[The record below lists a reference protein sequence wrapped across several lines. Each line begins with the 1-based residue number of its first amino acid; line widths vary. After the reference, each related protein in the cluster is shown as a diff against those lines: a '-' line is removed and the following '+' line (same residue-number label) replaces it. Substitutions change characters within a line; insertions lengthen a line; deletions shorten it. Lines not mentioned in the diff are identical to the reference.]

1 MTASTRKPT
10 ACDDAKL
17 EREVRAGRKFSVS
30 EAIGRAAGG
39 LLKGASPV
47 TRKRQA
53 EVEIESILERHLR
66 DTEGALAI
74 VLLRQVSSSEA
85 LLGSYDDATAA
96 LRRFVEG
103 ILGSEERLRQF
114 VISVD
119 AMWGRT
125 YVEQPHFE
133 REGQPPDADDP
144 YTLEGVRDKLADL
157 LKRLQ
162 DSRGGPSRE

>member
-1 MTASTRKPT
+1 MTDSSRKPPDR
-10 ACDDAKL
+10 DDAKI

-53 EVEIESILERHLR
+53 EVEIEGILERRLR
-66 DTEGALAI
+66 DSEGALAV
-74 VLLRQVSSSEA
+74 VLLRQVSGSEA
-85 LLGSYDDATAA
+85 LLASYEDPTAA

-103 ILGSEERLRQF
+103 ILGSEARLRQF
-114 VISVD
+114 VTSVD
-119 AMWGRT
+119 AEWGRA
-125 YVEQPHFE
+125 YLEPPHFD

-157 LKRLQ
+157 LGRLH
-162 DSRGGPSRE
+162 DS